1 MIYKLTLF
9 KRLNAVIT
17 GNNTTINGSI
27 NGTVITLNE
36 GRFRGKGEAKN
47 ETLW

>member
-9 KRLNAVIT
+9 KLLNTVIT
-17 GNNTTINGSI
+17 GNNTTLNDSI
-27 NGTVITLNE
+27 NGTVI
-36 GRFRGKGEAKN
+36 RGKGEAKN